1 MNLGEF
7 IKKVNNRKYKWVRLL
22 SFFFSVIIV
31 YFKELFHGKEKAEQV
46 NIIARKLREYFNNNL
61 VIYDFEAS

>member
-1 MNLGEF
+1 MSKAF
-7 IKKVNNRKYKWVRLL
+7 KF
-22 SFFFSVIIV
+22 FFFSVIIV
-31 YFKELFHGKEKAEQV
+31 YFKELFHGKEKAGQV